1 VLMGRQPP
9 HDAARDAIR
18 RLQAQGAHV
27 LVVQGDVSRAADVQ
41 AMLAQLAEQMPPLAG
56 VVHAAGL
63 LDDGVIT
70 SLNWPRFETVMGPKV
85 RGTWNLHTM
94 TKDLDFMV
102 LFASGASL
110 AGSPGQANHAAANAF
125 EDALAWYRQARGLP
139 TVSINWGPWGEIG
152 AAADRAIDSTG
163 LQPIAPADGLA
174 ALGYAMRSERSA
186 GRFALSQLGVL
197 RTDWRHL
204 IKLADTGRLAPLFS
218 ELLADVTRTAPA
230 AARATPS
237 AATEVRLRERLRAAM
252 PNRRKALLR
261 DFVREQT
268 IKVLGLTHA
277 DELDINEP
285 LRQLGLDSL
294 MAVELRNL
302 LGKAVERSLP
312 ATLTFDHPT
321 VAALVEHLAGV
332 AFADEL
338 RDTDAAA
345 ATAVS
350 APSAETFD
358 ELSADELMAQ
368 LESRLD
374 LIAMQEKT

>member
-1 VLMGRQPP
+1 V
-9 HDAARDAIR
+9 
-18 RLQAQGAHV
+18 
-27 LVVQGDVSRAADVQ
+27 
-41 AMLAQLAEQMPPLAG
+41 
-56 VVHAAGL
+56 
-63 LDDGVIT
+63 
-70 SLNWPRFETVMGPKV
+70 
-85 RGTWNLHTM
+85 
-94 TKDLDFMV
+94 
-102 LFASGASL
+102 
-110 AGSPGQANHAAANAF
+110 
-125 EDALAWYRQARGLP
+125 
-139 TVSINWGPWGEIG
+139 
-152 AAADRAIDSTG
+152 
-163 LQPIAPADGLA
+163 
-174 ALGYAMRSERSA
+174 
-186 GRFALSQLGVL
+186 GVL

-204 IKLADTGRLAPLFS
+204 SKLADTGRLAPLFS
-218 ELLADVTRTAPA
+218 ELLADVRRAAPA
-230 AARATPS
+230 AARHTAG
-237 AATEVRLRERLRAAM
+237 AAMEVRLRDRLLAAM

-261 DFVREQT
+261 DFVRAQT
-268 IKVLGLTHA
+268 IKVLGLEHT

-321 VAALVEHLAGV
+321 VAALVEHLAGA

-374 LIAMQEKT
+374 LIAMQEKI